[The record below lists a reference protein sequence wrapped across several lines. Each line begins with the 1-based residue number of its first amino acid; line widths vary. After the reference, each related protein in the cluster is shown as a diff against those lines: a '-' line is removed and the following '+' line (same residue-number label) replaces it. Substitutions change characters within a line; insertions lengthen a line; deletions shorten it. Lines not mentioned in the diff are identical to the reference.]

1 MKSVLLIFILL
12 CLSMLNIRC
21 LLMSLVYF
29 YYVFFVLFWFITLW
43 LRHVIV
49 RPFFIFDYMNSLSH
63 LCVAMFPASLLD
75 HDLHWFG
82 LYCASI
88 LLMAI
93 LLQAMFTI
101 VFEAPIHNNVYC
113 ASSLRK
119 ECQGCSAYHHVQQ
132 YFSYIVVG
140 SFIVGWNRS
149 TQRKPPT
156 CRRSLTNFI
165 T

>member
-75 HDLHWFG
+75 HDLHWSG

-93 LLQAMFTI
+93 LLQAMFII

-113 ASSLRK
+113 ASSRVEYFVVLIVCFVHFRILNLSIVTLILIRPFSLRK
-119 ECQGCSAYHHVQQ
+119 ECQCSSA
-132 YFSYIVVG
+132 
-140 SFIVGWNRS
+140 
-149 TQRKPPT
+149 
-156 CRRSLTNFI
+156 
-165 T
+165 